1 MIQHDN
7 KLGRGNPNWKPGQSG
22 NPKGR
27 PVGSRQKIAEQLLTA
42 FAAVLDEDPV
52 VALRELKQN
61 DPAKFWT
68 IASGLLPRETMLSV
82 QQVAPGNL
90 TPEQW
95 AQVMRVLDA
104 IEKFAPATEPEQ
116 VFTTIEAALRMAYE
130 PPPIEPSGSTAQ
142 PAPPPPPYFGVECA
156 HGVLDLQNERK

>member
-1 MIQHDN
+1 MILHDN
-7 KLGRGNPNWKPGQSG
+7 KFKPGNPNWRPGQSG
-22 NPKGR
+22 NPRGR

-82 QQVAPGNL
+82 QQVVPGNL

-95 AQVMRVLDA
+95 GQLRSVLELIERHAPDGAEPGEVFQVVERALIA
-104 IEKFAPATEPEQ
+104 TYEAP
-116 VFTTIEAALRMAYE
+116 
-130 PPPIEPSGSTAQ
+130 
-142 PAPPPPPYFGVECA
+142 PAPLAIALPPPPYGAECA
-156 HGVLDLQNERK
+156 QSVLVSQSDK